1 MTFVSTL
8 ADVVD
13 VDDLSVVLQK
23 LKLSNFDPLA
33 DVIIDGKRFNKNY
46 ILIFGAMTLDIYVEC
61 FYC

>member
-46 ILIFGAMTLDIYVEC
+46 ILIFGAMTLDIYVER